1 LTPAFGI
8 RLDQTTQEH
17 IMRSVNEWFGNYSRD
32 HQNPR
37 NRLIH
42 WICVPAI
49 LWSAIAA
56 LWVVPIP
63 SSIGRPGFW
72 CGMAMIAAFAF
83 YWRMSKPIGLAM
95 LSVFVV
101 FGGFTEFLYRSIGP
115 GSLLIGAA
123 AVFVIAWI
131 GQFIGHLIEGARPS
145 FFTDLAYLLIGPAWL
160 AGKLMRR
167 MNIRY

>member
-1 LTPAFGI
+1 
-8 RLDQTTQEH
+8 
-17 IMRSVNEWFGNYSRD
+17 MRTVNEWFGNYSKD

-37 NRLIH
+37 NRMIH

-63 SSIGRPGFW
+63 PSIGRPGFW

-95 LSVFVV
+95 LIVFVV
-101 FGGFTEFLYRSIGP
+101 LGGFTEFLYRSIGP
-115 GSLLIGAA
+115 VNLLIGAA
-123 AVFVIAWI
+123 TVFVIAWI

-167 MNIRY
+167 MNIRF